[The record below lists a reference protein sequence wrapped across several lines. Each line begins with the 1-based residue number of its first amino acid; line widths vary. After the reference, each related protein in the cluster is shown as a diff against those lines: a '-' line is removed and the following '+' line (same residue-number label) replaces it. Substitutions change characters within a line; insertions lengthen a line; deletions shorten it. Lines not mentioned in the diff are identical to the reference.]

1 MPNSSANQAKS
12 NSSTN
17 MDRKK
22 WRNPREPIEH
32 SENEGAVT
40 HRITRSIANEQDK
53 KSCLRSSNKRK
64 FISLED
70 TSQKRNRQSNVP
82 FGNRARSRTPAP
94 PGNPQHPALARIP
107 AILQSNSRVANV
119 INQQEAASSNATA
132 PVRIGKI
139 SSEDSGQTQ
148 ITSSN
153 CRNSIQ
159 TSAQLSTKIRTDIEA
174 NPITALNG
182 HQSNTCE
189 RKIDSTLAQPRKQT
203 HVNLQSSKTVNV
215 TTGSI
220 SVQAAKSEQKTNSFF
235 NRIVDSKTNSKP
247 TNNDESPLIVL
258 QNSQTV
264 LHQEEKFAQPPDSA
278 PFISNN
284 PTPHYEER
292 PRPPARKWHQIPQ
305 HDLSAVYTRFGDPNY
320 ELKGDDILKT
330 LSPNWFNQ
338 DMVMGSL
345 QQLVNEEYE
354 ASATTSCVTF
364 NAGTKL
370 FLYTMKYWEP
380 LGGNALE
387 TNCKSAVVGAGKS
400 FNAFEK
406 DLYVFPILNDAHW
419 MIIFIMHPKNL
430 LFKKGTRRST
440 ENCYMYFLDPM
451 GNVIEKRNNR
461 VRLLIT
467 KFLEMHLKDL
477 QVGKRKK
484 FLDME
489 FSASN
494 LVYVK
499 AKNVPLQ
506 TNLNDCAPF
515 IVYYMEVMLNPYHG
529 ILKQKDPNVVD
540 FQVMAPAMSVD
551 TIRHR
556 IRSRILKSTKCKAAR
571 IALQD
576 IVDYELQRK
585 QRHPLQY
592 LEHLSGR
599 RSRSQCRI
607 RDSVTSTRRRRCY
620 SEDNKK
626 STVEGKWEHIY
637 RNNPA
642 KVAAHPVS
650 EDVQNARA
658 EPFPDKGQRTGLYY
672 TVYH

>member
-1 MPNSSANQAKS
+1 MPSSSANQAKA
-12 NSSTN
+12 NSSIN

-70 TSQKRNRQSNVP
+70 TSQKKNRKSNVP
-82 FGNRARSRTPAP
+82 SGNRARSRTPAP
-94 PGNPQHPALARIP
+94 PGNPQHTAPARIP
-107 AILQSNSRVANV
+107 AISQSNSRAANV
-119 INQQEAASSNATA
+119 INQQNPASSNATA
-132 PVRIGKI
+132 LVRFGK
-139 SSEDSGQTQ
+139 SSPEDSGQAQ
-148 ITSSN
+148 STSSSS
-153 CRNSIQ
+153 RNSIQ
-159 TSAQLSTKIRTDIEA
+159 SSAQSSKKIRTGA
-174 NPITALNG
+174 VSSNPITALKL
-182 HQSNTCE
+182 NTCE
-189 RKIDSTLAQPRKQT
+189 RKIDSTQPRKQT
-203 HVNLQSSKTVNV
+203 NVNLQSSKPVNV
-215 TTGSI
+215 TAEST
-220 SVQAAKSEQKTNSFF
+220 SVQAAKIEQKTNSFS
-235 NRIVDSKTNSKP
+235 NRILDSDTNSTP
-247 TNNDESPLIVL
+247 TYNIESRLTVPQNN
-258 QNSQTV
+258 QNV
-264 LHQEEKFAQPPDSA
+264 LHQEKFAQPPDSA

-284 PTPHYEER
+284 PTPYYEER

-320 ELKGDDILKT
+320 ELKGDDFLKT

-370 FLYTMKYWEP
+370 FLYTMKYWKS
-380 LGGNALE
+380 LE
-387 TNCKSAVVGAGKS
+387 ENELKTNCKNAVVGAGKS

-406 DLYVFPILNDAHW
+406 DLYVFPIMNEAHW

-440 ENCYMYFLDPM
+440 QNCYMYFLDPM

-461 VRLLIT
+461 VHLLIT
-467 KFLEMHLKDL
+467 KFLEKHLEDL

-484 FLDME
+484 FLDMQ
-489 FSASN
+489 FSPSN

-499 AKNVPLQ
+499 PKNVPLQ

-515 IVYYMEVMLNPYHG
+515 IVYYMEVMINPYHG

-540 FQVMAPAMSVD
+540 FQAMAPAMSVD

-556 IRSRILKSTKCKAAR
+556 IRSRILKSTKNKAAR
-571 IALQD
+571 VALQD
-576 IVDYELQRK
+576 IVEYELQRK

-672 TVYH
+672 TMYH